1 MSDDSVKRGRE
12 SSETWAKRVKRWR
25 DSGLTSGEFCA
36 EADLNPRTLIYW
48 AWRLRKESGLPPEKS
63 ERKVRKPKVAPT
75 TAASKQPRAKK
86 ATPSP
91 KFVELMSPLPSSS
104 HEPIEIVVRSITV
117 RVPQTA
123 AADLVGRAFEF
134 AEKQK

>member
-1 MSDDSVKRGRE
+1 MSDESVKRGRE
-12 SSETWAKRVKRWR
+12 SRETWAKRVKRWR

-36 EADLNPRTLIYW
+36 EVDLNPHTLIYW
-48 AWRLRKESGLPPEKS
+48 AWRLRKEGNLPPEKS
-63 ERKVRKPKVAPT
+63 ERKARKPKVHPT
-75 TAASKQPRAKK
+75 T
-86 ATPSP
+86 
-91 KFVELMSPLPSSS
+91 VELMPPPPSSS